1 MTSSPRINSRKRPR
15 SRTPSDSGAHG
26 NSEDDLLRS
35 PLAKRKKLAAE
46 RTGSSRLKQGIT
58 ADDLASSDKDT
69 ASNASASGP
78 GTPVEAPTSVT
89 VAPVMPVSGS
99 TDMEDDGDSDD
110 DDDDTSDSDDS
121 SSDDTD
127 EEDDDDDFLA
137 RALGEDAG

>member
-1 MTSSPRINSRKRPR
+1 VTNSPRINSRKRPR
-15 SRTPSDSGAHG
+15 SLTPSDGGAYG

-58 ADDLASSDKDT
+58 ADDLASSDRDT
-69 ASNASASGP
+69 ASNASVSGP

-89 VAPVMPVSGS
+89 APAMPVSSS
-99 TDMEDDGDSDD
+99 TDMDDNDD
-110 DDDDTSDSDDS
+110 DDEDDDTSDSDDS